1 MEVIFDEKDLEP
13 LEPAP
18 DPKEGKA
25 REPSKEAL
33 QPSLF
38 DDLIPG
44 VELEPLMPGP
54 DAWNFGTPPLP
65 VPELESLPPKPSPIA
80 GAAPSDSMRPEAT
93 AREPFPAP
101 RMIRS
106 VGDIQ
111 GELSRTRDDGLFV
124 EVNADTCNDPG
135 LLKRQRRGARPKKK
149 VSLTARIVGALA
161 LREYGRKELRRK
173 FARKLEEGET
183 LEMLDAVLDRME
195 QLGYLSDERYACVKA
210 RSVSSRMGN
219 ARIERELR
227 MRGIDSAIARKAV
240 AEIEV
245 PEEVRAYRIW
255 RRRFDELPK
264 DYRERER
271 QIRYLA
277 YRGFSFTSIQR
288 VIHGEV
294 EDSDEE

>member
-25 REPSKEAL
+25 REPSQEAL

-54 DAWNFGTPPLP
+54 EAWNFGTPPLP
-65 VPELESLPPKPSPIA
+65 VPEPDSLPPKPSPTE

-93 AREPFPAP
+93 AREPVSAP

-210 RSVSSRMGN
+210 R
-219 ARIERELR
+219 
-227 MRGIDSAIARKAV
+227 
-240 AEIEV
+240 
-245 PEEVRAYRIW
+245 YRIW
-255 RRRFDELPK
+255 RRRFDELPR
-264 DYRERER
+264 DYSERER

-288 VIHGEV
+288 VIRGEV